1 MPERVLTDVLI
12 VGAGLS
18 GLMAARVLKDAG
30 VGTVLVEKGPV
41 VGGRLATVP
50 VGPGIADQGAQFFT
64 ARDPE
69 FQTHVDAWVAND
81 LAFIWSRGWSDGS
94 VSDNPR
100 DGHARYAVRNGL
112 NALAQHLSAG
122 QDCRLATQISKLS
135 FDGEHWQAY
144 SVGGDV
150 FEAQRVLLTAPVPQ
164 SLALLAAGD
173 TQLTAEEAEVLAHV
187 EYDPCLCGLFWIE
200 GDIYLPEPGA
210 LQRSYA
216 DIAWISDNWRKGISP
231 NGRIITIHASP
242 GYSREHFE
250 DSDQALISRFT
261 AELVAFMNPTSH
273 LREAKIKR
281 WRYAQPSKL
290 YPQRFLAATGLPLVF
305 AGDAFAGPRVEGAAL
320 SGLAAARMLLAK

>member
-30 VGTVLVEKGPV
+30 VDTVLVEKGAE
-41 VGGRLATVP
+41 VGGRLATGR

-69 FQTHVDAWVAND
+69 FQTHVDAWVADD
-81 LAFIWSRGWSDGS
+81 LAYIWSRGWSDGS

-100 DGHARYAVRNGL
+100 DGHARYAIKDGVG
-112 NALAQHLSAG
+112 ALAQHLATG
-122 QDCRLATQISKLS
+122 QHCHLETQISKLT
-135 FDGEHWQAY
+135 FDEGRWQGHT
-144 SVGGDV
+144 VGGSI
-150 FEAQRVLLTAPVPQ
+150 FEAQRLLLTPPVPQ
-164 SLALLAAGD
+164 SLALLAAGGVELD
-173 TQLTAEEAEVLAHV
+173 GEEAEVLGQID
-187 EYDPCLCGLFWIE
+187 YDPCLCGLFWIE

-216 DIAWISDNWRKGISP
+216 DIAWIADNWRKGISP
-231 NGRIITIHASP
+231 DARIITIQASP
-242 GYSREHFE
+242 GYSRDHFE

-261 AELVAFMNPTSH
+261 AELVAFMNPTAH

-320 SGLAAARMLLAK
+320 SGLAAARALLAK